1 MPLLTCSNNL
11 ENMPNFTSTLTLT
24 ATSDTG
30 RRLDRTFTMTI
41 EDVYGLTKTSGN
53 VFTIVDT
60 SQPFAL
66 MIAQIRSGA
75 TNMTYGASADSAVVS
90 LRGDQM
96 VMVHGPVGFDED
108 TNAST
113 ATVTQLL
120 SGDVTFDEHPGTKVD
135 FIALKTPVS

>member
-11 ENMPNFTSTLTLT
+11 ESMADFTSTLTLT

-53 VFTIVDT
+53 VFTIADT

-135 FIALKTPVS
+135 FLALKTPVS

>member
-1 MPLLTCSNNL
+1 MADFP
-11 ENMPNFTSTLTLT
+11 STLTLT

-41 EDVYGLTKTSGN
+41 ADVYGLTKTSGN
-53 VFTIVDT
+53 VFTIADT
-60 SQPFAL
+60 SQPFAF
-66 MIAQIRSGA
+66 MIAQVRSGQ
-75 TNMTYGASADSAVVS
+75 TLMTYSAGADTAYVS
-90 LRGDQM
+90 LRGDQF
-96 VMVHGPVGFDED
+96 VIVNGPTGFDSD

-135 FIALKTPVS
+135 FLALKTPVS